1 MRIGFDVD
9 GVLARF
15 TTAYQQL
22 VVDVAGV
29 DLFEPGDA
37 TDPPCWN
44 WPEYRGYD
52 KNTIDKVWGH
62 IKGSHDF
69 WMSLSELPDCCTL
82 RTLILDLQRWHDIY
96 FVTSRVGRDVKWQ
109 TEQWLRLH
117 LQMDLP
123 TVLMSSEKGL
133 VAKALKLDVYVDDN
147 ADNVNDVIR
156 RTTPTQNFVPAMY
169 CIENPTFVEAPHP
182 DTRTYLIDKSY
193 NREPGVPEEPV
204 SVDSRVVRVATLG
217 QMFDRELNNL

>member
-22 VVDVAGV
+22 VVDVAGI
-29 DLFEPGDA
+29 DLFEPHDA
-37 TDPPCWN
+37 TSPPCWH
-44 WPEYRGYD
+44 WPEYRGY
-52 KNTIDKVWGH
+52 NTHIMNTVWGR
-62 IKGSHDF
+62 IKNSHDF

-123 TVLMSSEKGL
+123 TVLISSEKGL
-133 VAKALKLDVYVDDN
+133 VARALKLDVYVDDN
-147 ADNVNDVIR
+147 ADNVNDVVEQTLLSTR
-156 RTTPTQNFVPAMY
+156 RQRVSLGD
-169 CIENPTFVEAPHP
+169 EQP
-182 DTRTYLIDKSY
+182 DTRVYLIDKSY
-193 NREPGVPEEPV
+193 NRPPGVPKEPV
-204 SVDSRVVRVATLG
+204 SVDSRVTRVATLG
-217 QMFDRELNNL
+217 QMFDRELSNL